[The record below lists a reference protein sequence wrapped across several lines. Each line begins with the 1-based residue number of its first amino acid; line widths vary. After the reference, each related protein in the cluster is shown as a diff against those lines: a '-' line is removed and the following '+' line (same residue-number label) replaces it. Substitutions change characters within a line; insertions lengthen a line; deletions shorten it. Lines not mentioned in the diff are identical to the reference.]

1 MSRRNRTAA
10 SRRRVAD
17 HREQRRATLNVL
29 LARMQRGALL
39 GPERDQLA
47 GIIGREVDEAEE
59 LRRGLAG
66 QQAAAKAAQ
75 TRAEAA
81 EAAIVEAEQDRDD
94 ARRRL
99 AGYVAVF
106 GPDAVGEYHRMQH
119 RAKTAEATIN
129 RVRALAAD
137 MHTWC
142 SPNGLAPQ
150 YARDIEQALTGDRWC
165 GHMPG
170 CDCPAEQAV
179 TAAPAVEAEQRL
191 ATIRATTI
199 PAAPP
204 VPEAYRAP
212 AGDPRAVLDHIRDAR
227 QWSDIQAHLGMFYGW
242 TAVQSGQRARAYRI
256 AIVTR
261 AEAAVR
267 EALRERDKAC
277 EAFNAATLARED
289 AEKRAKQAERRLDC
303 IRAMANAWVQRLP
316 SAIVTATAA
325 QAVRQAADGDDSPVM
340 FGMTPEPGAQEQRE
354 RAERAEQRLA
364 AEQQHA
370 ADQGKTISRLMRELG
385 DAEQRAHDTATTLR
399 RTEDDLADTRRRL
412 AERTTKPTAPTL
424 QVLHHACGQLA
435 DVPGNITMHP
445 DRLSWPGHDCPADRA
460 AVDLAAVRSTAIA
473 TIRAALDHQEPR
485 P

>member
-10 SRRRVAD
+10 SRRAVAT
-17 HREQRRATLNVL
+17 HREQRRATLTVL

-39 GPERDQLA
+39 DPERDQLA
-47 GIIGREVDEAEE
+47 DIIGREVDEAEE

-81 EAAIVEAEQDRDD
+81 EQAIVEAEADRDD
-94 ARRRL
+94 ARRKL

-119 RAKTAEATIN
+119 RATTAEAAVN

-142 SPNGLAPQ
+142 SPNGVAPQ
-150 YARDIEQALTGDRWC
+150 YARDIEQAI
-165 GHMPG
+165 
-170 CDCPAEQAV
+170 
-179 TAAPAVEAEQRL
+179 TAAPAPGDEAEQRL
-191 ATIRATTI
+191 ASIRATTI

-204 VPEAYRAP
+204 VPDAYRSP
-212 AGDPRAVLDHIRDAR
+212 VGDPRAVLDHIRDAR
-227 QWSDIQAHLGMFYGW
+227 QWSDVQAHLGMFYGW

-267 EALRERDKAC
+267 EARRERDTAC
-277 EAFNAATLARED
+277 KAFNAATLARED
-289 AEKRAKQAERRLDC
+289 AEKRAKNAEAERGELH
-303 IRAMANAWVQRLP
+303 AALSLAPGQLHSAAL
-316 SAIVTATAA
+316 SAIHGRGANIRELATRVKHA
-325 QAVRQAADGDDSPVM
+325 
-340 FGMTPEPGAQEQRE
+340 EK

-370 ADQGKTISRLMRELG
+370 ADQGKAITFLMRELG
-385 DAEQRAHDTATTLR
+385 DAEQRAHDTAATLR

-412 AERTTKPTAPTL
+412 AGR
-424 QVLHHACGQLA
+424 C
-435 DVPGNITMHP
+435 DVPHHVHIQTRPGP
-445 DRLSWPGHDCPADRA
+445 DC
-460 AVDLAAVRSTAIA
+460 
-473 TIRAALDHQEPR
+473 IREHQEA
-485 P
+485 